1 MLSGVTTNPTLI
13 AKEGR
18 DFHQVIREIC
28 GLVKGP
34 VSAEVTGTTASQM
47 VEEARELAKI
57 SGQVVIKIPITTEGL
72 EAVHKLKREG
82 IHTNV
87 TLILLD
93 FLARLAAIACA
104 AFCSPFLVR
113 LDDIS
118 HDGISVVGEIAEIF
132 QKHRIETQ
140 IIAASLRHPRHFTE
154 AALAGAH
161 IATVPMAVLEK
172 LIVHPLTDQGIER
185 FLEDWKKMQS

>member
-1 MLSGVTTNPTLI
+1 
-13 AKEGR
+13 
-18 DFHQVIREIC
+18 
-28 GLVKGP
+28 
-34 VSAEVTGTTASQM
+34 M

-87 TLILLD
+87 TLIFSANQAL
-93 FLARLAAIACA
+93 LAARAGA
-104 AFCSPFLVR
+104 SYVSPFLGR

-185 FLEDWKKMQS
+185 FLADWKKMQS